1 MYIVN
6 NKVTDMIVGK
16 FKTDGEFIDFMN
28 TILKENG
35 DENFSIIGVS
45 DAEEYLDDYC
55 DNLELVAET
64 YTVSLTFTDIS
75 EESPY
80 EAVQKIIGWI
90 KEDGVNNL
98 VFDVTNEITDEK
110 FTVDMDAEGDVAVLP
125 NVPNQELIDMVLER
139 IKKDVQDGD
148 VTSVNEMLKS
158 IPEEYLVSY
167 LPQK

>member
-6 NKVTDMIVGK
+6 NKETDLIIGK
-16 FKTDGEFIDFMN
+16 FKTDAEFIDFMN

-45 DAEEYLDDYC
+45 DAVEYLNDYC

-75 EESPY
+75 EASPY
-80 EAVQKIIGWI
+80 EAVQRIIGWI

-125 NVPNQELIDMVLER
+125 NVPNQELIDMVLEQ

-158 IPEEYLVSY
+158 IPQEYLVSY